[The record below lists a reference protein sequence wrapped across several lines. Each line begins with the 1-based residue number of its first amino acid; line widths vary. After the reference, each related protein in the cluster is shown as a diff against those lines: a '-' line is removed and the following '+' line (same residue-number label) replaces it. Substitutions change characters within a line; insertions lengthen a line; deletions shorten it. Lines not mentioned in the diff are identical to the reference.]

1 MRIEVLFFDGCPNRG
16 PAVERVQEV
25 LREEGISAEVVE
37 VNVTEPSM
45 ARELRFL
52 GSPTVRANGFDA
64 EPDARAAREYGM
76 MCRTYAAN
84 GRREGM
90 PPSRNVAKSDPGS
103 KYQGD
108 RQIVCAQP
116 IRVTQLAQSRQ
127 AERRPSS
134 QALQRSGASL
144 PL

>member
-16 PAVERVQEV
+16 SAVERLQEV
-25 LREEGISAEVVE
+25 LGEEGISAEVVE

-52 GSPTVRANGFDA
+52 GSPTVRVNGLDA
-64 EPDARAAREYGM
+64 EPDARASCGYGM

-90 PPSRNVAKSDPGS
+90 PPREMLRDA
-103 KYQGD
+103 
-108 RQIVCAQP
+108 
-116 IRVTQLAQSRQ
+116 IREAST
-127 AERRPSS
+127 
-134 QALQRSGASL
+134 GAIDK
-144 PL
+144 

>member
-1 MRIEVLFFDGCPNRG
+1 MRIEVLFFEGCPNRG
-16 PAVERVQEV
+16 SAVVRVQEV

-52 GSPTVRANGFDA
+52 GSPTVRVNGLDA
-64 EPDARAAREYGM
+64 EPEARAACGYGM

-90 PPSRNVAKSDPGS
+90 PTRETLREA
-103 KYQGD
+103 
-108 RQIVCAQP
+108 
-116 IRVTQLAQSRQ
+116 IREART
-127 AERRPSS
+127 
-134 QALQRSGASL
+134 GATEK
-144 PL
+144 